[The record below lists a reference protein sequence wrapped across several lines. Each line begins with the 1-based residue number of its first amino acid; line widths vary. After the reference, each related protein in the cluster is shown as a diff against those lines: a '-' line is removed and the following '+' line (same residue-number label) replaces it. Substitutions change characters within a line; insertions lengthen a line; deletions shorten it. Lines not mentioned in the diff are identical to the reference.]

1 MPLPRYYHQTTHRS
15 DSFRGDIFGFIVIGT
30 VRYLF
35 DPIVNWPDLRSD
47 FGLFHCS
54 LSIDTQGWIRF
65 LLAFKGVRSNL
76 DEKMSNS
83 SLILPVSH
91 DSLCRFGKLQSLSRL
106 LI

>member
-1 MPLPRYYHQTTHRS
+1 MLLPRYYHQTTHRS
-15 DSFRGDIFGFIVIGT
+15 DSLRGDIFGFIVIGT

-54 LSIDTQGWIRF
+54 LSIDTQGWIRL

-83 SLILPVSH
+83 IH
-91 DSLCRFGKLQSLSRL
+91 A
-106 LI
+106 